1 MKEKSY
7 HFYASITILC
17 WSLAYVYTRLALEH
31 FSPFSLGFLRYL
43 IASICLL
50 TFVFIT
56 KMKLPHRDDLMYL
69 LAAGAFGFFI
79 YMVTFNK
86 GTQSVSAST
95 SSIMIATTPIITAF
109 LSRLFLKQRLK
120 TIQWIAIGIEFIGIL
135 ILTLYNGIFSINT
148 GILWLLLAATS
159 LSCYNLIQSRLTK
172 TYTALETTTYSVF
185 LGTLMLT
192 IFVPQSL
199 QEVATAPPISF
210 LYLIILGFFSSAIA
224 YVAWSKAIYLAKET
238 ASVSNYMFLTPF
250 ITTLLGFLII
260 NEKPDLGT
268 ILGGIVI
275 LTGFGLYNFSS
286 KSKDL
291 KRR

>member
-1 MKEKSY
+1 MKVKTY

-31 FSPFSLGFLRYL
+31 FSPFALGFLRYL
-43 IASICLL
+43 IASGALL
-50 TFVFIT
+50 IFVFIT
-56 KMKLPHRDDLMYL
+56 RMRLPALKDFKYL

-79 YMVTFNK
+79 YMITFNK

-109 LSRLFLKQRLK
+109 LSRIFLKQRLRS
-120 TIQWIAIGIEFIGIL
+120 IQWIAIAIEFIGII
-135 ILTLYNGIFSINT
+135 ILTLYNGILSINI

-172 TYTALETTTYSVF
+172 TYTALETTTYSIF

-192 IFVPQSL
+192 IFLPTTV
-199 QEVATAPPISF
+199 QEVTTAAPIQF
-210 LYLIILGFFSSAIA
+210 IYLLILGVFSSAIA
-224 YVAWSKAIYLAKET
+224 YVAWSKAIFLARET

-250 ITTLLGFLII
+250 ITTLLGFIII
-260 NEKPDLGT
+260 NEKPDSGT
-268 ILGGIVI
+268 IIGGLVILGG
-275 LTGFGLYNFSS
+275 FALYNFSGNN
-286 KSKDL
+286 KD
-291 KRR
+291 